1 MNRRTILGLALAT
14 LLALVVALPLAVRAD
29 AHKGEEAKRHH
40 VGRMRL
46 YLVLRMADRLGLSDE
61 KALAVDHVLMQMG
74 EKRQALRDKR
84 FDLEKQIRQ
93 ALDQAKPDGSA
104 LAKLVE
110 QAVDLHKQQGKLAE
124 ESFTALKKVLTVE
137 EQAKLVLLRSEMRRE
152 FRRHGWGGEHHWQ
165 EGEWHRH
172 EHGDGPDH
180 DRDHGRGGH
189 PEGDDSAAEG

>member
-1 MNRRTILGLALAT
+1 MNRRTILGLALAM
-14 LLALVVALPLAVRAD
+14 LLALAVALPLAVRAD

-40 VGRMRL
+40 EGRMRL

-74 EKRQALRDKR
+74 EKREALRDQR
-84 FDLEKQIRQ
+84 SDLEKQIRQ
-93 ALDQAKPDGSA
+93 ALDQAKPDDAA

-110 QAVDLHKQQGKLAE
+110 RAMDLHKQQGKLAE
-124 ESFTALKKVLTVE
+124 ESFAALKKILTVE
-137 EQAKLVLLRSEMRRE
+137 EQAKLVLLRSEMHRE
-152 FRRHGWGGEHHWQ
+152 FRGHGWGGHRGHEGGWHH
-165 EGEWHRH
+165 H

-180 DRDHGRGGH
+180 DRDHGSAGE